1 MNKSIKKVNI
11 SVAGAA
17 GRMGKMLVNTIYSH
31 PECSLVSATC
41 HPSESEVIGKDAGLI
56 SGLNYINVPISSNPH
71 DLLKADVIIDFTT
84 PQSTINNSNLAI
96 ENKIGHVI
104 GTTGLSAEQEKTI
117 RANSLKA
124 PIVYAAN
131 MSVGVNLLLALIEKA
146 VKSIDYDWDI
156 EILEMHHRHKV
167 DAPSGTALA
176 LGKTAAKVRD
186 DQFENVFKLSRE
198 GKVGE
203 RIKKEI
209 GFATLRGG
217 SVVGDHTMVLAHDDE
232 RIELTHKATNRK
244 IYANGAL
251 KAAIW
256 CTTKKKGLFSMKEV
270 LKL

>member
-1 MNKSIKKVNI
+1 MNKSNKIVNI
-11 SVAGAA
+11 SVAGSA
-17 GRMGKMLVNTIYSH
+17 GRMGKMLVSAVHSH
-31 PECSLVSATC
+31 PECSLVAATC
-41 HPSESEVIGKDAGLI
+41 HPNESDIIGKDAGLV
-56 SGLNYINVPISSNPH
+56 SGLGYINVPISSNPQE
-71 DLLKADVIIDFTT
+71 LLKADVIIDFTT
-84 PQSTINNSNLAI
+84 PESTINNSNLAI
-96 ENKIGHVI
+96 ENKTGHVI
-104 GTTGLSAEQEKTI
+104 GTTGLSAEQEKI
-117 RANSLKA
+117 ISKNSLKA

-131 MSVGVNLLLALIEKA
+131 MSVGVNLLFALIEKA

-176 LGKTAAKVRD
+176 LGKTVAKVRD
-186 DQFENVFKLSRE
+186 DQFESVSKLSRE
-198 GKVGE
+198 GRVGE

-244 IYANGAL
+244 IYTNGAV

-256 CTTKKKGLFSMKEV
+256 CSTKKTGLFSMKEV
-270 LKL
+270 LQL